1 MKIYA
6 CRELEYERI
15 KLKRAKAASR
25 QGKNKR
31 GHSAERPSLAEY
43 SNTSL
48 ILDMFD
54 EMEDSIQRNSKCC
67 KRLHQL
73 DTALAATFKCTICLH
88 VTNPE
93 GIVYAGCCDRLVVC
107 TECADEWYTRVP
119 FAGTRKAAARGNGR
133 VAFKPLSILSKIET
147 FSFPWFD
154 LLSLV
159 SFQFSTEQ
167 VLTL

>member
-1 MKIYA
+1 MYLSFVCLFLHYPGTDFWGKATMKIYA

-15 KLKRAKAASR
+15 KLKRAKAATR

-48 ILDMFD
+48 ILDKLD

-88 VTNPE
+88 VMNPE
-93 GIVYAGCCDRLVVC
+93 GIVYAGCCDRLVAC
-107 TECADEWYTRVP
+107 TECADEWYTNSTACP
-119 FAGTRKAAARGNGR
+119 FCRNEEGRSKRKRARG
-133 VAFKPLSILSKIET
+133 FE
-147 FSFPWFD
+147 
-154 LLSLV
+154 SLV
-159 SFQFSTEQ
+159 NLIEN
-167 VLTL
+167 